1 MGPGE
6 QAAQTAGR
14 PRGRS
19 WRTATGRGRT
29 APMCLCS
36 DVWKGHPQ
44 TRVAAVLVRPEKSA
58 WNLSQW
64 EDRAVMA
71 AREDEEPRRGG
82 DSAARPDRADRG
94 GAGCRGGAGGPG
106 GEGAG
111 AGERDRD
118 SPCPGCRGR
127 GGAEQQEQVRRRGP
141 ELRWPGSLPPAHRHR
156 RATPPPGKSR
166 SREARRGHAGQ
177 VAGEG
182 VWVAVS
188 SLPGL

>member
-1 MGPGE
+1 
-6 QAAQTAGR
+6 
-14 PRGRS
+14 
-19 WRTATGRGRT
+19 
-29 APMCLCS
+29 MCSCS

-71 AREDEEPRRGG
+71 AREDEESCRGG
-82 DSAARPDRADRG
+82 DSAVRPDRADRG

-111 AGERDRD
+111 AGERD
-118 SPCPGCRGR
+118 SPCPGCRV
-127 GGAEQQEQVRRRGP
+127 EQQEQVRRCGP

-156 RATPPPGKSR
+156 RATPLRQEQKQRGQARACR
-166 SREARRGHAGQ
+166 SGRRRGGLGGSLVPAWTLRG
-177 VAGEG
+177 GE
-182 VWVAVS
+182 
-188 SLPGL
+188 

>member
-1 MGPGE
+1 
-6 QAAQTAGR
+6 
-14 PRGRS
+14 
-19 WRTATGRGRT
+19 
-29 APMCLCS
+29 MCSCS

-58 WNLSQW
+58 RNLSQW
-64 EDRAVMA
+64 EDGAVMA
-71 AREDEEPRRGG
+71 AREDEESRRGG
-82 DSAARPDRADRG
+82 DSAVRPDRADRG

-141 ELRWPGSLPPAHRHR
+141 SCGGPAHCHRLRRVTSLRQEQKQRGQARACRSGRRRGGLGGSLVPAW
-156 RATPPPGKSR
+156 TL
-166 SREARRGHAGQ
+166 RG
-177 VAGEG
+177 GE
-182 VWVAVS
+182 
-188 SLPGL
+188 